1 MRGPQQ
7 ADRSRAATI
16 DAEAVSEPQRG
27 EKEQRRH
34 VRKRV
39 LWAASLETPDGA
51 FECIVLNVSRSG
63 AQLRLKSP
71 IGPQTAA
78 MLTLET
84 LGTLKV
90 DVVWQRG
97 DKLGVRFRAAPEE
110 IAQIIGEG
118 LSL

>member
-7 ADRSRAATI
+7 ADRLRTSSI
-16 DAEAVSEPQRG
+16 DAEAVTEPQRG
-27 EKEQRRH
+27 EREQRRH

-39 LWAASLETPDGA
+39 LWAATLETPDGA

-71 IGPQTAA
+71 IGPQTEAA
-78 MLTLET
+78 LSLGSV
-84 LGTLKV
+84 GTLKV
-90 DVVWQRG
+90 EVVWQRS
-97 DKLGVRFRAAPEE
+97 DKMGVRFRDTPEE
-110 IAQIIGEG
+110 IAQIIGQA